1 MMSEKISIVMPV
13 YNAETYLAEAIE
25 STLQQSHTNFVLIVI
40 DDGSTDRSLEIL
52 EQFAAKDK
60 RVEIIRQEN
69 QGCGATRNRGFEHA
83 KTEWVFLMD
92 ADDVMYPNRLEVQ
105 LEFIKSHPDLR
116 ACSCLAKYL
125 DEKGQVFATTHNS
138 VPTAEVLKA
147 HMDRGDA
154 IGMLNPGAAI
164 HRETM
169 ISLGGYR
176 NQFKQAGDCDFW
188 NRLAEQGHLVLVQNA
203 VLMKYRIHSG
213 SMTTANFIGSRMNYE
228 WVRACMRA
236 RRNGETE
243 PNWESFL
250 ARWNSVSMWARANRW
265 RKMYSKALYRQ
276 AGQAMLTAHKAK
288 GLYTFALATVLQPT
302 YTLPRVMSQVF
313 GRR

>member
-1 MMSEKISIVMPV
+1 MSEKVSIVMPV
-13 YNAETYLAEAIE
+13 YNAETFLAEAVE
-25 STLQQSHTNFVLIVI
+25 SILRQTHKNFVLIAI
-40 DDGSTDRSLEIL
+40 DDGSTDGSRKILERFQANDDRIEIL
-52 EQFAAKDK
+52 TQ
-60 RVEIIRQEN
+60 QN
-69 QGCGATRNRGFEHA
+69 QGVGATRDKGLRHA
-83 KTEWVFLMD
+83 KTEWVFVMD

-105 LEFIKSHPDLR
+105 LEFIKRNPDVR

-125 DEKGQVFATTHNS
+125 DEKGQVFAITHNS
-138 VPTAEVLKA
+138 LPTAEALKA
-147 HMDRGDA
+147 HIDRGDA
-154 IGMLNPGAAI
+154 IGMLNPGAVM

-169 ISLGGYR
+169 IAIGGYR
-176 NQFKQAGDCDFW
+176 NQFKQAEDCDLW
-188 NRLAEQGHLVLVQNA
+188 NRLAEQGHLILVQNE
-203 VLMKYRIHSG
+203 VLMKYRIHGG
-213 SMTTANFIGSRMNYE
+213 SLTTSNFSESRMYYE

-236 RRNGETE
+236 RRSKEAE
-243 PNWESFL
+243 PDWESFL

-302 YTLPRVMSQVF
+302 YTLLRVMSQVF